1 MHTKKQQGRIE
12 VRKKK
17 KERPRVYYTISPQLL
32 SDNIATLT
40 ADSYLTSFLVPNAGT
55 VDRLAI
61 SLFSWPEDL
70 KKLCF
75 TVSVQNQNDTFKRQ
89 IELKQQ
95 IDLFHLGVVVEKLCL
110 VSLVLDQIVYNEEL
124 KEGRERLYVPTQ
136 VSLVFQPARRAC
148 FVIEE

>member
-1 MHTKKQQGRIE
+1 MDETKKKQVIAA
-12 VRKKK
+12 RKKRR
-17 KERPRVYYTISPQLL
+17 EHPEVCYTISPQLL
-32 SDNIATLT
+32 NTDIATLT
-40 ADSYLTSFLVPNAGT
+40 ANSYLTSFLVPNAGT
-55 VDRLAI
+55 VDELAI

-95 IDLFHLGVVVEKLCL
+95 IDLFQLGVVVKKLCL
-110 VSLVLDQIVYNEEL
+110 VSLVLDQIVYNEDL

>member
-1 MHTKKQQGRIE
+1 MHTKKQQERIE

-95 IDLFHLGVVVEKLCL
+95 IDLFHLGVDVEKLCL

>member
-1 MHTKKQQGRIE
+1 MHTKKQQERIE

-95 IDLFHLGVVVEKLCL
+95 IDLFHLGVDVEKLCL
-110 VSLVLDQIVYNEEL
+110 VSLVLDQIVYNEDL